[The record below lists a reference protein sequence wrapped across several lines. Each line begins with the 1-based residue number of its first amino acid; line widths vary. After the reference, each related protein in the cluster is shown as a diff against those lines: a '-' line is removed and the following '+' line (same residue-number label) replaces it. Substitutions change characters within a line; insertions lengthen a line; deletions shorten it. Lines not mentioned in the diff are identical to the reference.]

1 MTAEPRA
8 AGTRVSPVGAGGR
21 EFRRGAFLLAVL
33 AAAAVPAVAAQAPG
47 DSPGALEAALE
58 GFAYDRSAP
67 LLYRDSVVRTI
78 DGVTVRAFRFASPRG
93 GEATGLL
100 FVPPGEGPFAGVL
113 LQHGMPADAK
123 YMTPQAV
130 YVAKHGAV
138 VLALDAP
145 FARRQGPPIHLTP
158 ADSAE
163 QVQLIV
169 DLQRATDV
177 LLSRPDVDPARIAF
191 VGRSY
196 GGAMG
201 ALLAGVE
208 RRLKSYVLAVADG
221 GLVSHTIGAEGTRPR
236 PGGIPEGEWQGW
248 LGAMRPIE
256 PIRFVHR
263 AAPASILFQSA
274 RQDHNVPAADA
285 EALHRAASQPSTVRW
300 YDTGHA
306 LDARA
311 HVDQL
316 EWLARTIGTRPP
328 GPEDAEGPDYAL
340 RGG

>member
-1 MTAEPRA
+1 MNLQTGTAA
-8 AGTRVSPVGAGGR
+8 ALWT
-21 EFRRGAFLLAVL
+21 LLAAL
-33 AAAAVPAVAAQAPG
+33 SQGVAAQTPQDLPLEVFRYDRKLPLSYG
-47 DSPGALEAALE
+47 DSL
-58 GFAYDRSAP
+58 
-67 LLYRDSVVRTI
+67 VRTI
-78 DGVTVRAFRFASPRG
+78 DGIQVRAFRFASPRG

-100 FVPPGEGPFAGVL
+100 FVPPGSGRRPGVL
-113 LQHGMPADAK
+113 LQHGMPADAA

-130 YVAKHGAV
+130 YIARHGAV

-145 FARRQGPPIHLTP
+145 FARRQGSPIRLTP

-169 DLQRATDV
+169 DLQRAADV
-177 LLSRPDVDPARIAF
+177 LQARDDVDADRLAY

-208 RRLKSYVLAVADG
+208 RRLTTYILSVADG
-221 GLVSHTIGAEGTRPR
+221 GLITHSIGADGKRGP
-236 PGGIPEGEWQGW
+236 PGGVAPAEWQAW

-256 PIRFVHR
+256 PIHFVRR

-274 RQDHNVPAADA
+274 RQDRNVPVADA
-285 EALHRAASQPSTVRW
+285 EALHPAASQPKEVRW

-306 LDARA
+306 LDAQA

-316 EWLARTIGTRPP
+316 AWLHQTIGTNPP
-328 GPEDAEGPDYAL
+328 GPEDASGPNYDL
-340 RGG
+340 RRPR

>member
-1 MTAEPRA
+1 
-8 AGTRVSPVGAGGR
+8 
-21 EFRRGAFLLAVL
+21 
-33 AAAAVPAVAAQAPG
+33 
-47 DSPGALEAALE
+47 
-58 GFAYDRSAP
+58 
-67 LLYRDSVVRTI
+67 VVRSI
-78 DGVTVRAFRFASPRG
+78 DGIEVRAFRFVSPRG

-100 FVPPGEGPFAGVL
+100 FVPPGDGPFAGVL
-113 LQHGMPADAK
+113 LQHGMPADAR

-130 YVAKHGAV
+130 YLARHGAV

-145 FARRQGPPIHLTP
+145 FARRTGPPIHMTP

-177 LLSRPDVDPARIAF
+177 LLRREDVDPDRLAY

-208 RRLKSYVLAVADG
+208 QRLKTYILSVADG
-221 GLVSHTIGAEGTRPR
+221 GLISHTIGADGRRDP
-236 PGGIPEGEWQGW
+236 PKGVPNAQWQAW
-248 LGAMRPIE
+248 LRAMYPIE
-256 PIRFVHR
+256 PIHFVHR
-263 AAPASILFQSA
+263 ATPASVLFQSA

-285 EALHRAASQPSTVRW
+285 EALHRAAPQPGTVKW
-300 YDTGHA
+300 YDAGHA
-306 LDARA
+306 LDAQA

-316 EWLARTIGTRPP
+316 EWLHQRIGTTPP
-328 GPEDAEGPDYAL
+328 EPGDKGGPDYDL
-340 RGG
+340 RRP